1 MKKLLISFVTIA
13 ALFCL
18 SSCGGDKEEQT
29 SSFTTT
35 PPPETTTEP
44 ETTSADEETT
54 EGGLALEESPEYDDV
69 GWGDFEVVG

>member
-35 PPPETTTEP
+35 PPPETTTTAE
-44 ETTSADEETT
+44 SADE
-54 EGGLALEESPEYDDV
+54 GLVLEEAPEYDDAD
-69 GWGDFEVVG
+69 WGDFEVEG

>member
-35 PPPETTTEP
+35 PPPETAEITSE
-44 ETTSADEETT
+44 SAD
-54 EGGLALEESPEYDDV
+54 GGLILEESPEYDDAD
-69 GWGDFEVVG
+69 WGDFEVIG